1 MSTIAVEILLVVGLV
16 LANGVLAMAEMAVVS
31 SRKARLQQW
40 ANEGN
45 TKARTALEP
54 V

>member
-1 MSTIAVEILLVVGLV
+1 MEILIILLLMIFNGLF
-16 LANGVLAMAEMAVVS
+16 AMSEMAVVA

-45 TKARTALEP
+45 SRVK
-54 V
+54 